1 MMERLIDFLDQ
12 HPHIPYSTPSSSE
25 FNTLRPGYVID
36 STTPA
41 IILRPRTADDVAG
54 LISILKTNSLH
65 FAIRVGGHDM
75 FGRYQA
81 ESAVTIDLRE
91 IAYIHVD
98 REARTARIGGGV
110 IVSDLLS
117 VLDQYGMVVPHPII
131 SSVGFVGWATHG
143 GYGLMSSEYGLGV
156 DQILQAKVVGA
167 DATVCNANDEMLA
180 VIRGGGGTLGV
191 IVELTIKIYP
201 LAQLLAGFILYDSN
215 DLPAA
220 IKRYNDAYRQQKATL
235 PKELN
240 LFQSVMNGPVGK
252 GFGVIFVW
260 ASSDLDA
267 GQTWLSRVSSWSPVS
282 LSTVSST
289 TMAAFNETTKAIAP
303 QAAFGKS
310 LTLSFKD
317 LTSESSHYLGYARAA
332 GVCPKAYNGH
342 LNCRPYPHFVME
354 LLPTVRDAALLDAA
368 LAWAE
373 DLYKDLVSTDPDNK
387 LISTY
392 LPLTEPDRV
401 NMQGIYGD
409 KYQLLKLIK
418 HKYDPDNVFA
428 RALAQV

>member
-1 MMERLIDFLDQ
+1 MERLIDFLDQ
-12 HPHIPYSTPSSSE
+12 NPHIPYFTPSSSE

-201 LAQLLAGFILYDSN
+201 LAQV
-215 DLPAA
+215 
-220 IKRYNDAYRQQKATL
+220 TL
-235 PKELN
+235 TP
-240 LFQSVMNGPVGK
+240 
-252 GFGVIFVW
+252 
-260 ASSDLDA
+260 SDLDPVLIVMTA
-267 GQTWLSRVSSWSPVS
+267 ARRIHTIRFQRPTRGDQAIQQCVSSAESYTPEGIESLPVRY
-282 LSTVSST
+282 
-289 TMAAFNETTKAIAP
+289 ERPRWEGIW
-303 QAAFGKS
+303 G
-310 LTLSFKD
+310 D
-317 LTSESSHYLGYARAA
+317 LCLG
-332 GVCPKAYNGH
+332 
-342 LNCRPYPHFVME
+342 
-354 LLPTVRDAALLDAA
+354 
-368 LAWAE
+368 
-373 DLYKDLVSTDPDNK
+373 
-387 LISTY
+387 I
-392 LPLTEPDRV
+392 
-401 NMQGIYGD
+401 
-409 KYQLLKLIK
+409 LK
-418 HKYDPDNVFA
+418 P
-428 RALAQV
+428 

>member
-1 MMERLIDFLDQ
+1 MERLINFLDQ
-12 HPHIPYSTPSSSE
+12 NPHISYSTPSSSD

-41 IILRPRTADDVAG
+41 IILRPRTADDVAC
-54 LISILKTNSLH
+54 LISILKTNSLR

-201 LAQLLAGFILYDSN
+201 LAQ
-215 DLPAA
+215 
-220 IKRYNDAYRQQKATL
+220 
-235 PKELN
+235 
-240 LFQSVMNGPVGK
+240 VMRTP
-252 GFGVIFVW
+252 
-260 ASSDLDA
+260 SDLDPVLIVMTVA
-267 GQTWLSRVSSWSPVS
+267 RRIHTIRFQRPPRGDQAIQRCVSSAESYTPEGIESLPV
-282 LSTVSST
+282 
-289 TMAAFNETTKAIAP
+289 
-303 QAAFGKS
+303 
-310 LTLSFKD
+310 
-317 LTSESSHYLGYARAA
+317 HYERPRWEGIWGNLCLGI
-332 GVCPKAYNGH
+332 
-342 LNCRPYPHFVME
+342 LRP
-354 LLPTVRDAALLDAA
+354 
-368 LAWAE
+368 
-373 DLYKDLVSTDPDNK
+373 
-387 LISTY
+387 
-392 LPLTEPDRV
+392 
-401 NMQGIYGD
+401 
-409 KYQLLKLIK
+409 
-418 HKYDPDNVFA
+418 
-428 RALAQV
+428 